1 MKFIKTPIVPMRQTF
16 AMKVNEQN
24 ELNLEAIC
32 IFIATGF
39 FLDNDSYW
47 KDEVCLSPAHNH
59 TIDEQGFLIDSKPWF
74 NWHYSPRDITFEK
87 ALIEYQDLL
96 TTIVKEQVG
105 NSQVILPLSGGLD
118 SRSQALI
125 LKNLQKPV
133 QAYSYSFKG
142 GFAEHA
148 ISKQIADACGFNF
161 NSYLIQPGYLW
172 DSIDELAKIN
182 GCYSEF
188 THPRQ
193 MAILNEFKKMNGVFS
208 LGHWGDVL
216 FDRGVPERTTDNDV
230 LSLLFKKMIKPKG
243 LELAEQLWQFWELE
257 GNCTNYLKTRI
268 ETALA
273 KIEIDNLSAKVR
285 AFKTSQWAHRW
296 TTTNLSI
303 FQAAHPITLPYYD
316 NKMCEFICTIPE
328 EYLADRRLQ
337 IAHLKQNKTLSD
349 ITWEAQNPFNL
360 NNYNRNKMPYNLPYR
375 VWSKLQREG
384 KSLFGKPYIQRNW
397 ELQFVGPENDKAL
410 KSHIFN
416 THFNT
421 FIPKAIVLDVYNNF
435 LKTDPIHYAHPLSM
449 LLTLSLW
456 NKHFNK

>member
-1 MKFIKTPIVPMRQTF
+1 MIITTPIIPTKQTF
-16 AMKVNEQN
+16 VKVPNEEH
-24 ELNLEAIC
+24 ELDLEAIC
-32 IFIATGF
+32 MFIATGF

-47 KDEVCLSPAHNH
+47 KDKVCLSSAHNH
-59 TIDEQGFLIDSKPWF
+59 TIDEQGFLLDSKPWF
-74 NWHYSPRDITFEK
+74 KWHYTPRDITFEK
-87 ALIEYQDLL
+87 ALFEYKDLL

-125 LKNLQKPV
+125 LKNLKNPV

-142 GFAEHA
+142 GFAEHS

-172 DSIDELAKIN
+172 DLIDELANIN

-216 FDRGVPERTTDNDV
+216 FDRGVPEGTVENDI
-230 LSLLFKKMIKPKG
+230 LSLLFKKMVKPKG
-243 LELAEQLWQFWELE
+243 FELAEQLWQFWELD
-257 GNCTNYLKTRI
+257 GNFKNYLKSRI

-296 TTTNLSI
+296 TTTNLSV
-303 FQAAHPITLPYYD
+303 FEAAHPITLPYYD
-316 NKMCEFICTIPE
+316 NRMCEFICTIPE
-328 EYLADRRLQ
+328 EYLVDRRLQ
-337 IAHLKQNKTLSD
+337 IAHLQQDKELSN
-349 ITWEAQNPFNL
+349 ITWEAQTPFNL
-360 NNYNRNKMPYNLPYR
+360 NNYKYNKRPYNLPYR
-375 VWSKLQREG
+375 IWSKLQREA
-384 KSLFGKPYIQRNW
+384 KELIGKPYIQRNW
-397 ELQFVGPENDKAL
+397 ELQFLGDKNHQSL

-416 THFNT
+416 SDFNS
-421 FIPKAIVLDVYNNF
+421 FIPKSITEDVYYNF
-435 LKTDPIHYAHPLSM
+435 IKTDPIHYAHPLSM